1 MVRLITDSAA
11 DMEAEDYEKNRITC
25 IPISVA
31 FGETVY
37 YENVSLTKKEF
48 YRLQG
53 KEKEFPKT
61 AQPTPQT
68 YLDAFQEAKDAGD
81 QVVFL
86 SMSSKISGAYQSA
99 VLAKDMLEYSEPC
112 D

>member
-53 KEKEFPKT
+53 KE
-61 AQPTPQT
+61 
-68 YLDAFQEAKDAGD
+68 
-81 QVVFL
+81 
-86 SMSSKISGAYQSA
+86 I
-99 VLAKDMLEYSEPC
+99 
-112 D
+112 